1 MNVAEVI
8 YVLLYM
14 KVQSCT
20 CNIKGRLNSFEFW
33 ILKCLFLHVDFSGE
47 SASLCTSQV
56 CAKHPHWWIWWYISP
71 WERKGNTILIIL
83 KSNISLF
90 QTWHYFVVWWI
101 PYNPP
106 NKTDCFA
113 WFADFRL
120 SSWKGLRLSNW
131 CRETQGTW
139 KKSSF

>member
-1 MNVAEVI
+1 MYSWNHLAFTRYQDPISFKFICTQYSDKKHKSSSRKWQEQGETNVVVLNVAEVI
-8 YVLLYM
+8 YMYVHVLLYM

-71 WERKGNTILIIL
+71 WERKGNTILII
-83 KSNISLF
+83 F
-90 QTWHYFVVWWI
+90 
-101 PYNPP
+101 
-106 NKTDCFA
+106 
-113 WFADFRL
+113 
-120 SSWKGLRLSNW
+120 
-131 CRETQGTW
+131 
-139 KKSSF
+139 KK